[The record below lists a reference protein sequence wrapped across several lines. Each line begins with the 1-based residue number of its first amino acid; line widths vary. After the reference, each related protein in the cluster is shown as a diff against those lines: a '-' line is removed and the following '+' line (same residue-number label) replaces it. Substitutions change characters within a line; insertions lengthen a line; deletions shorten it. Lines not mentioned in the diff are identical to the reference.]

1 MYLPTILNEM
11 ILWGLLKTFSQAFF
25 LILSMSDSIVVVVV
39 VVARP
44 HIKVLCST
52 VLLSYLNLIST
63 AAGLAQSVECL
74 AAERE
79 LAGSIPGSEQYSG
92 S

>member
-1 MYLPTILNEM
+1 
-11 ILWGLLKTFSQAFF
+11 
-25 LILSMSDSIVVVVV
+25 MSDSVVVVV

-63 AAGLAQSVECL
+63 VVVLAQLLVLDCRVGGRKFNSRGQTNTQDLKMTEK
-74 AAERE
+74 
-79 LAGSIPGSEQYSG
+79 
-92 S
+92 